1 MKNDRRKGEPI
12 GMWMFLFGVALLLAL
27 AGLGYLL
34 VCFHRF
40 SFLTRLGATH
50 PALSW
55 LCALGCVALLGLFAR
70 INVPTMIVVLL
81 HLAAAF
87 MLCAG
92 LAALVK
98 ALTGYAIPYDWRGA
112 CALVLTAVY
121 LGCGWSAAHN
131 VVETDYAFRTDKP
144 VGESL
149 RVAMLADS
157 HLGVTLD
164 GESFTRELE
173 KILGTEPDLL
183 VIVGDFV
190 DDDSSKADL
199 LKACEALGRLRTRYG
214 VFYVHGN
221 HDRGYFTSRDFSA
234 GELKQA
240 LLDNG
245 VTVLEDESVPLGGGY
260 TLIGRR
266 DRSDAARQDMAALT
280 AGLDA
285 SKYWIV
291 LDHQP
296 NDYDAEAAAGAD
308 LVLSG
313 HTHGGHM
320 FPAGQLGLWM
330 GANDFNYGTTTR
342 GKTRFVVTSGISG
355 WAIPFKT
362 GTRSEFVVIDVLP
375 KEGA

>member
-1 MKNDRRKGEPI
+1 
-12 GMWMFLFGVALLLAL
+12 MWLILFGIAMLLAL

-40 SFLTRLGATH
+40 SFLARLGAVH
-50 PALSW
+50 PVLSW
-55 LCALGCVALLGLFAR
+55 LCALLCVALLGLFAR

-81 HLAAAF
+81 HLAVAF

-92 LAALVK
+92 LAALIRL
-98 ALTGYAIPYDWRGA
+98 LTGFVVPYDWRGL
-112 CALVLTAVY
+112 CALALTAVY
-121 LGCGWSAAHN
+121 LAFGWSAAHR
-131 VVETDYAFRTDKP
+131 VVEKDYAFETGKS
-144 VGESL
+144 VGEGL
-149 RVAMLADS
+149 RIAMIADA

-164 GESFTRELE
+164 GERFAAVVEQIRSAA
-173 KILGTEPDLL
+173 PDLV

-190 DDDSSKADL
+190 DDDSTRGDL
-199 LKACEALGRLRTRYG
+199 LAACQALGALETRYG

-234 GELKQA
+234 QELKAA
-240 LLDNG
+240 LTASG
-245 VTVLEDESVPLGGGY
+245 IRVLEDACVPLGAGY

-266 DRSDAARQDMAALT
+266 DRSDAGRQSMEELT

-285 SKYWIV
+285 ASYWIV

-330 GANDFNYGTTTR
+330 GANDFNYGATTR
-342 GKTRFVVTSGISG
+342 ENTRFVVTSGVSG

-362 GTRSEFVVIDVLP
+362 GTRSEFVVIDIIP
-375 KEGA
+375 GEAP

>member
-1 MKNDRRKGEPI
+1 MKNDKRKGENVR
-12 GMWMFLFGVALLLAL
+12 MWLFLFGVALLLAL

-40 SFLTRLGATH
+40 SFLAKLGAAH

-55 LCALGCVALLGLFAR
+55 LCALACVAALGLFAR

-92 LAALVK
+92 LAALIK
-98 ALTGYAIPYDWRGA
+98 ALTGYAVPYDWRGA
-112 CALVLTAVY
+112 CALLLTAAY
-121 LGCGWSAAHN
+121 LTFGWFAAHN
-131 VVETDYAFRTDKP
+131 VTETDYAFQTDKP
-144 VGESL
+144 VGRSL
-149 RVAMLADS
+149 RIAMIADA

-164 GESFTRELE
+164 GESFARELE
-173 KILGTEPDLL
+173 KIQSAEPDLL

-190 DDDSSKADL
+190 DDDSSRADL
-199 LKACEALGRLRTRYG
+199 LGACEALKHLKTRYG

-234 GELKQA
+234 GQLKQT
-240 LLDNG
+240 LIDSG
-245 VTVLEDESVPLGGGY
+245 VTVLEDEIVHIGAGY

-266 DRSDAARQDMAALT
+266 DRSDSARQEMAALT

-330 GANDFNYGTTTR
+330 GANDFNYGATAR
-342 GKTRFVVTSGISG
+342 GKTNFVVTSGISG

-362 GTRSEFVVIDVLP
+362 GTRSEFVVIDILP
-375 KEGA
+375 REGA

>member
-1 MKNDRRKGEPI
+1 MNDGKRKGENV
-12 GMWMFLFGVALLLAL
+12 GMWLMLFGIALLLAL

-40 SFLTRLGATH
+40 SFLAKLGTSH
-50 PALSW
+50 PLLSW
-55 LCALGCVALLGLFAR
+55 LCALACVALLGLFAR

-92 LAALVK
+92 LAALVRL
-98 ALTGYAIPYDWRGA
+98 LTGCAVPYDLRGL
-112 CALVLTAVY
+112 CALLLTAVY
-121 LGCGWSAAHN
+121 LAFGWSAAHN
-131 VVETDYAFRTDKP
+131 VAETDYAFETGKP

-149 RVAMLADS
+149 RLAMIADS

-164 GESFTRELE
+164 GEAFARELE
-173 KILGTEPDLL
+173 RIQALEPDLL
-183 VIVGDFV
+183 VICGDFV
-190 DDDSSKADL
+190 DDDSSRADL
-199 LKACEALGRLRTRYG
+199 LTACEALGQMKTRYG

-221 HDRGYFTSRDFSA
+221 HDRGYFSSRDFSA
-234 GELKQA
+234 SELRQA
-240 LLDNG
+240 LTDNG
-245 VTVLEDESVPLGGGY
+245 VTVLEDVCVPLGGGY
-260 TLIGRR
+260 ALIGRR
-266 DRSDAARQDMAALT
+266 DRSDGGRQDMEALT

-285 SKYWIV
+285 RRYWIV

-330 GANDFNYGTTTR
+330 GANDFNYGSTVR
-342 GKTRFVVTSGISG
+342 GGTSFVVTSGISG

-362 GTRSEFVVIDVLP
+362 GTRSEFVIIDITGQ
-375 KEGA
+375 EAS